1 MDGFLSLARKWRP
14 RRLAD
19 LSGHEYAAGAL
30 RNAIMNNRIH
40 HAFLF
45 TGTRG
50 VGKTT
55 LARILAALL
64 NCENPKDGEPCLECA
79 ICKAVA
85 IGACTDVMEIDAA
98 SHTGVDNMRDVL
110 EGANYAPAQGKFKV
124 FIIDEVHMLS
134 RNTFNAMLKTLEEPP
149 PHVKFVL
156 ATTEAQKLPATV
168 ISRCLCFSLTP
179 LSRDVIAARL
189 AHILKSEKHKCEPA
203 AIAEIARLA
212 RGSMRDALSI
222 LDQALAF
229 GGGSSNVFNIALKV
243 LRDNWTSSKHCK
255 SWWIILATLLKKA
268 VFTKAILAGDLNL
281 DITLPVGA
289 AVF

>member
-179 LSRDVIAARL
+179 RAMSLPPDWRTFSKAKSTSANRRRL
-189 AHILKSEKHKCEPA
+189 P
-203 AIAEIARLA
+203 R
-212 RGSMRDALSI
+212 
-222 LDQALAF
+222 
-229 GGGSSNVFNIALKV
+229 
-243 LRDNWTSSKHCK
+243 
-255 SWWIILATLLKKA
+255 
-268 VFTKAILAGDLNL
+268 
-281 DITLPVGA
+281 
-289 AVF
+289 